1 MAEIPS
7 IKVQN
12 PKGGMMIINARD
24 YDPVIH
30 KMWSDVETSKPV
42 ASSSDSKASK
52 STAKKKS

>member
-1 MAEIPS
+1 MKDLPTIE
-7 IKVQN
+7 VQN

-30 KMWSDVETSKPV
+30 KMWSEVGTSKPV